1 MSSRNPHTPT
11 LTRGLSVKPALRK
24 RLGVL
29 LTGVSLTVLL
39 GVNSPAGAAQN
50 PYERGPAPTQASVI
64 AARGPFAIG
73 QVTVESGS
81 GTGFNGGTIYY
92 PTDTSQGTFGAVAV
106 IPGFVSPQ
114 SVVQWLGPRLA
125 SQGFVVFTL
134 DSNGLFDQPQSR
146 GSQLLAALDH
156 LTTRSPVRDRVDP
169 SRLAVMGHSMGGG
182 GSLWAAQNRSS
193 LQAAIPLAPWE
204 SDATWENVSV
214 PTMIIGGQSDTIAP
228 VASMSIPM
236 YTSMTAA
243 PEKAYLEMLNGS
255 HFAPVSENVTTAKYA
270 LSWLK
275 RFVDNDT
282 RYDQFLCPAPTPS
295 TAISQYRDT
304 CPNT

>member
-1 MSSRNPHTPT
+1 M
-11 LTRGLSVKPALRK
+11 KPALRK

-29 LTGVSLTVLL
+29 LTCVSLTVLL
-39 GVNSPAGAAQN
+39 GVSTRAEAAQN

-64 AARGPFAIG
+64 AARGSFAIG
-73 QVTVESGS
+73 QVTVPSGS

-106 IPGFVSPQ
+106 IPGFISPQ

-134 DSNGLFDQPQSR
+134 DTNGLFDLPQSR
-146 GSQLLAALDH
+146 GSQLLAALDYV
-156 LTTRSPVRDRVDP
+156 TKSSSVRDRVDP
-169 SRLAVMGHSMGGG
+169 NRLAVMGHSMGGG
-182 GSLWAAQNRSS
+182 GSLWAAQNRSA
-193 LQAAIPLAPWE
+193 LKAAVPLAPWE
-204 SDATWENVSV
+204 NDTTWESVRV
-214 PTMIIGGQSDTIAP
+214 PTMIIGGQSDTLAP
-228 VASMSIPM
+228 VASMSIPI

-255 HFAPVSENVTTAKYA
+255 HLAPVNENVTTAKYA

-282 RYDQFLCPAPTPS
+282 RYDQFLCPAPAPNQ
-295 TAISQYRDT
+295 AISQYRDT
-304 CPNT
+304 CPNG